1 MVTQNNMK
9 NNTKLG
15 IVTLVLSLVY
25 MFLGLPSQII
35 QIWKTQSVKDVSLL
49 MFLLLTI
56 QSIFWIAYGRQRND
70 RFVIIANFFGALFAS
85 IIIIEYIIFR

>member
-1 MVTQNNMK
+1 MK

-15 IVTLVLSLVY
+15 IVTLTLSLLY

-35 QIWKTQSVKDVSLL
+35 QIWKTHSVKDVSLL

-70 RFVIIANFFGALFAS
+70 RFVMIANFFGALFAF